1 MPPKAFHPGSA
12 SPYVFPAAGA
22 TAEAAGATA
31 EAAAS
36 VAAKP
41 HRRLLVLL
49 LGLAGL
55 NGHGAAAG
63 VGLSRVDWTGL
74 GWAGLGWAGLDWTGL
89 DAPGPRTTSTHDR
102 RAVATGCSAV

>member
-1 MPPKAFHPGSA
+1 MSTPMPPKAFHPGSA
-12 SPYVFPAAGA
+12 SPYVFP
-22 TAEAAGATA
+22 AAGATA

-74 GWAGLGWAGLDWTGL
+74 G
-89 DAPGPRTTSTHDR
+89 
-102 RAVATGCSAV
+102 